1 MEQVNGGL
9 AKLTKENGDLLL
21 QNDRLQQ
28 KLIEAKMRIDSLQFE
43 KSSIETKGKTKTV
56 QKSNQ
61 LKEADQI
68 IEELTETLQ
77 RRESEM
83 RAALNENEKLMDRY
97 RKLEAML
104 VATQNMNEEMKV
116 QFND

>member
-1 MEQVNGGL
+1 
-9 AKLTKENGDLLL
+9 
-21 QNDRLQQ
+21 
-28 KLIEAKMRIDSLQFE
+28 MRIDSLQFE
-43 KSSIETKGKTKTV
+43 KNNIETKGNTKTV
-56 QKSNQ
+56 QKSHQ

-68 IEELTETLQ
+68 IEELTQTLQ

-83 RAALNENEKLMDRY
+83 RTALTENERLMDRY

-104 VATQNMNEEMKV
+104 VASQNMNEEMKG